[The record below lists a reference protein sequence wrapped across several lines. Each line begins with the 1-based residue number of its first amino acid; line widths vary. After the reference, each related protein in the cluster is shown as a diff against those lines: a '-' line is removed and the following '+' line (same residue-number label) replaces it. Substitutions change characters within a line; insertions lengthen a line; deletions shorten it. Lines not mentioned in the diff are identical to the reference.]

1 MLGNLLK
8 GELEHFMTQRNHAE
22 SDTRRGVQRRTYAEV
37 RFDENLQESIRRA
50 VSHLLSL
57 QTPEGY
63 WVGEL
68 EADTTLD
75 SDYIFFLYVLGKL
88 DNRRCVKLA
97 NYIRRRQLPDGG
109 WNIYAGGPSEL
120 NATVKAYVALKLA
133 GDSPSDPHMARARC
147 QIHDLGGVEA
157 TNSYTRLYLALGNVL
172 PWSYVPAIPPE
183 LVLVPSWF
191 FLNIYSM
198 SSWTRAIVVPLML
211 VYARKPH
218 WDLPATARV
227 DELFKDA
234 SGPIPAFKWDR
245 RLMSWRN
252 FFLVAD
258 RLFKWYEKL
267 PWKPLRRL
275 ALRKAKEWVLEHLE
289 RSEGLG
295 AIYPAMV
302 NSVFALRSLGYTTED
317 LVTAR
322 EIGHLAQFEIEDG
335 DTLRMQPCVSPVW
348 DTALTMFSLQEA
360 GLPPDHPALVKAASW
375 LLDHQVLGGGD
386 WQVTNPDVDP
396 GGWAFEFR
404 NDFYP
409 DVDDTAFVLMAL
421 QRVNYPDPARLE
433 QALRR
438 GTAWVL
444 SMQNR
449 DGGWGA
455 FDRDNDSAFL
465 TRVPFADHNAMIDPS
480 TGDVT
485 ARALEYLGRSKWPAS
500 DPRIQRAVKFLVKD
514 QTPEGP
520 WCGRWGVNYL
530 YGTSGALRALETV
543 GLQRSEECQ
552 RAVSWLREVQNPDGG
567 FGESC
572 GSYDDPKLKARGHS
586 TASQTAWALIG
597 LLAAGEAS
605 EPAVR
610 QAVRYL
616 LDQQRE
622 NGTWAETAVT
632 GTGFPRVFYLK
643 YDFYRN
649 VFPLYALA
657 RYRNM
662 QSGGL
667 EFKPLRF
674 SPEEFPP
681 HNGNGHNGNGRH

>member
-1 MLGNLLK
+1 MK
-8 GELEHFMTQRNHAE
+8 PRNQAE
-22 SDTRRGVQRRTYAEV
+22 SEPRRGAQRLTYAEV
-37 RFDENLQESIRRA
+37 RFDENLQEAIQRA
-50 VSHLLSL
+50 VDHLLAL
-57 QTPEGY
+57 QAPEGY

-68 EADTTLD
+68 EADTTLE
-75 SDYIFFLYVLGKL
+75 SDYIFFLFVLGLL
-88 DNRRCVKLA
+88 DSRRCVKLA

-133 GDSPSDPHMARARC
+133 GDSPAAPHMARARC
-147 QIHDLGGVEA
+147 QIHELGGVEA
-157 TNSYTRLYLALGNVL
+157 TNSYTRLYLALGGVL

-183 LVLVPSWF
+183 LILTPSWF
-191 FLNIYSM
+191 FLNIYSV

-218 WDLPATARV
+218 WDLPANAGV
-227 DELFKDA
+227 EELFRDS
-234 SGPIPAFKWDR
+234 SGRIPAFEWDR
-245 RLMSWRN
+245 RLVSWHN
-252 FFLVAD
+252 FFLVLD
-258 RLFKWYEKL
+258 RLFKWHEKL
-267 PWKPLRRL
+267 PWKPLRRW
-275 ALRKAKEWVLEHLE
+275 ALRRAKQWLLEHLE

-302 NSVFALRSLGYTTED
+302 NSVFALRALGYSAD
-317 LVTAR
+317 DPLNAR
-322 EIGHLAQFEIEDG
+322 EIGHLAQFEIEEG
-335 DTLRMQPCVSPVW
+335 DTLRVQPCVSPVW
-348 DTALTMFSLQEA
+348 DTAVTMFSLQEA
-360 GLPPDHPALVKAASW
+360 GVPPDHPALVKAASW

-386 WQVTNPDVDP
+386 WQVNNPDVDP

-409 DVDDTAFVLMAL
+409 DLDDTGFVLMAL
-421 QRVNYPDPARLE
+421 QRVPYPDPARLE

-455 FDRDNDSAFL
+455 FDRDNDSTFL

-480 TGDVT
+480 TGDLT
-485 ARALEYLGRSKWPAS
+485 ARVLEYLGRSKWPAS
-500 DPRIQRAVKFLVKD
+500 DPRIQRAVRFLQKD
-514 QTPEGP
+514 QDPEGS
-520 WCGRWGVNYL
+520 WYGRWGVNYL
-530 YGTSGALRALETV
+530 YGTSGSLRALEKL
-543 GLQRSEECQ
+543 GLQKEAESQ
-552 RAVSWLREVQNPDGG
+552 RAAAWLRAVQNPDGG

-572 GSYDDPKLKARGHS
+572 SSYHDPKLKASGHS
-586 TASQTAWALIG
+586 TASQTAWGLIG
-597 LLAAGEAS
+597 LLAAGETS
-605 EPAVR
+605 EPAVEK
-610 QAVRYL
+610 AVGYL

-622 NGTWAETAVT
+622 NGAWAEAAFT
-632 GTGFPRVFYLK
+632 GTGFPRVFYLR
-643 YDFYRN
+643 YHLYRN

-662 QSGGL
+662 LDGAS
-667 EFKPLRF
+667 EFEVLRF

-681 HNGNGHNGNGRH
+681 QNGNRRRR

>member
-37 RFDENLQESIRRA
+37 RFDENLQERIQRA
-50 VSHLLSL
+50 VNHLLSL

-147 QIHDLGGVEA
+147 QIHELGGVEA

-234 SGPIPAFKWDR
+234 SGPIPAFKWNR

-258 RLFKWYEKL
+258 RLFKWYEDL

-275 ALRKAKEWVLEHLE
+275 ALRKAKEWVFEHLE

-302 NSVFALRSLGYTTED
+302 NSVFALRALGYTTED
-317 LVTAR
+317 PVTAR
-322 EIGHLAQFEIEDG
+322 EIGHLAQFEIEDD

-386 WQVTNPDVDP
+386 WQVTNPEVDP

-421 QRVNYPDPARLE
+421 QRVTYPDPARLE

-438 GTAWVL
+438 GTAWML

-500 DPRIQRAVKFLVKD
+500 DPRIQRAVNFLLKD

-520 WCGRWGVNYL
+520 WYGRWGVNYL

-543 GLQRSEECQ
+543 GLQESVECE
-552 RAVSWLREVQNPDGG
+552 RAVSWLRAVQNPDGG
-567 FGESC
+567 FGETC

-597 LLAAGEAS
+597 LLAAGDIS
-605 EPAVR
+605 EPSVK
-610 QAVRYL
+610 QALDYL
-616 LDQQRE
+616 LDEQRE